1 MAIFC
6 RAPVS
11 FTTAALGGEIEIPG
25 LDGTRHAI
33 DIPAGIQSGK
43 QLRKRGEGMPVLQ
56 GRGRGDLVIDAAKA
70 AGRTLSGIEGM
81 FMEEMRDTIL
91 KRARGIHQ
99 NTRLGMPEA
108 VCSCGLIVP
117 ADVPLDRATGHL
129 DDQLWEPVRTMLVS
143 CSNDWWREGLPCR
156 AYCQACGWLGEDAP
170 YAEAEQAR
178 LAHTCEE
185 SR

>member
-1 MAIFC
+1 MHEYEPFEYRGHRYDIQ
-6 RAPVS
+6 
-11 FTTAALGGEIEIPG
+11 TIAADLEFVG
-25 LDGTRHAI
+25 LRR
-33 DIPAGIQSGK
+33 S
-43 QLRKRGEGMPVLQ
+43 LE
-56 GRGRGDLVIDAAKA
+56 AAKA

-156 AYCQACGWLGEDAP
+156 AYCQACGWLAEDAP